1 VSGIPASFQLAGHTI
16 KVAVIPAKRWRH
28 GADCDG
34 IWLPSTYQIQIHGR
48 CKGTHRQQV
57 FVHEMTHALLDVA
70 GHDTLSR
77 DEAFV
82 DRIAQLLTQ
91 ALTTFESR
99 KAPPKG
105 NS

>member
-1 VSGIPASFQLAGHTI
+1 VSGIPVSFQLAGHTI
-16 KVAVIPAKRWRH
+16 KVSIVPAAKWKH

-34 IWLPSTYQIQIHGR
+34 IWLPNTYQIHIHGR

-70 GHDTLSR
+70 GHDDLSR
-77 DEAFV
+77 NEQFV

-99 KAPPKG
+99 KAPRKG
-105 NS
+105 KA